1 MDLMKNPN
9 KTQQKK
15 NRSSLY
21 ISLAIILVSLLLNL
35 TLYKTFI
42 LDIDERH
49 MVKRAMSILC
59 GYLPW
64 VDYSYHTYAPGIYL
78 LLALVFVLISP
89 SLIVERFLWVI
100 LRCLISVFT
109 FQAARRLMPRSF
121 ALIPTIMVMLLPAVY
136 YKSFYSLLI
145 LINLLMLLSY
155 VANFEKKWL
164 ILTGFVVGFTF
175 WFREDIAAF
184 AAFTCGFCILLN
196 QASILREKTSPV
208 FGRFKVFIKNILKTV
223 GIYAVTVIAA
233 FSPLLIFYAIR
244 SHAYS
249 LLYQLSFGHLNR
261 WFGQR
266 ARDRHSFPS
275 LNELVQFPINWDA
288 VFVWLPILL
297 FISLFLVLAHRLLKN
312 KAFSN
317 HDWLLFVTLTFSVL
331 TYFHTIQFPTYVRML
346 ENGAQIFIL
355 MGYAIFL
362 FFSFSISTLR
372 WPTKKQSGL
381 SSIKVF
387 ILVVLLV
394 FPSWFVYYGLSKKA
408 VNDRI
413 SYSLQKEEFIRSEI
427 DVWLREKL
435 TRQRINEV
443 LRVIKN
449 KTERMDKLLYI
460 ESGMIYFF
468 EERKNLARQQII
480 LKHLEENDLLSDLQ
494 TVNPKCVAVDHWASC
509 SVKRMSRPFHDWFNR
524 HYTYDT
530 NTGRY
535 AIYLRK

>member
-1 MDLMKNPN
+1 MKNPN
-9 KTQQKK
+9 NTQQKK

-35 TLYKTFI
+35 TLHKTFI

-64 VDYSYHTYAPGIYL
+64 VDYSEHTYAPGIYL

-100 LRCLISVFT
+100 FRCLISVFT

-136 YKSFYSLLI
+136 YKSFYSLFI

-184 AAFTCGFCILLN
+184 AAFTCGLCILLN
-196 QASILREKTSPV
+196 QASVLREKTSSV
-208 FGRFKVFIKNILKTV
+208 IRRFKVFIKNILKTV
-223 GIYAVTVIAA
+223 GIYAVSVIAA

-244 SHAYS
+244 SHAYP
-249 LLYQLSFGHLNR
+249 LLYQLSFGHVNR

-266 ARDRHSFPS
+266 ARDPHSFPS
-275 LNELVQFPINWDA
+275 LNELFQFPINWHA

-297 FISLFLVLAHRLLKN
+297 FISLFLVLVHRLLKY
-312 KAFSN
+312 KVFSN
-317 HDWLLFVTLTFSVL
+317 HDWLLFATMTFSVL
-331 TYFHTIQFPTYVRML
+331 TYFYTIQYPTVWGL
-346 ENGAQIFIL
+346 ENGAQISIL

-362 FFSFSISTLR
+362 FFSVSMSTFR

-381 SSIKVF
+381 SFVKIFV
-387 ILVVLLV
+387 LVVLLI

-413 SYSLQKEEFIRSEI
+413 SYSRQKDEFIRSDI

-435 TRQRINEV
+435 TRKRINEV
-443 LRVIKN
+443 LRVIKD
-449 KTERMDKLLYI
+449 KTKRMDKLLYI

-468 EERKNLARQQII
+468 EERNKLDRQKII
-480 LKHLEENDLLSDLQ
+480 LKHLKEKDLLNDLQ

-509 SVKRMSRPFHDWFNR
+509 SLKRMSKSFHDWFNR
-524 HYTYDT
+524 HYTYNT

-535 AIYLRK
+535 TIYLRK